1 MNNKEKDNIKPDH
14 YGGSEIDVIDFCQAN
29 NLDFM
34 QGNVIKY
41 ITRYRKKNGLED
53 IRKAVEYI
61 NRILADEYPEY
72 EAIVRRNNDNDKEMQ
87 LLKSKMQFYKTLINE
102 LDSLNFIT
110 KSNNFDKKIKDY
122 QDELAEIYKRVQ
134 ELKKEL

>member
-1 MNNKEKDNIKPDH
+1 M
-14 YGGSEIDVIDFCQAN
+14 S
-29 NLDFM
+29 
-34 QGNVIKY
+34 
-41 ITRYRKKNGLED
+41 
-53 IRKAVEYI
+53 
-61 NRILADEYPEY
+61 
-72 EAIVRRNNDNDKEMQ
+72 KEMQ

-110 KSNNFDKKIKDY
+110 KSNNFDKKMKDY